1 MNILI
6 TGGLGNIGIYVV
18 NECLKRGH
26 SVTIF
31 DVSNNKNQKLKEKYR
46 KYNVKV
52 YLGDIRKYDDIA
64 EAVDNQDVI
73 IHMAAILP
81 PTSEAYPDLCD
92 AVNINGTENLIES
105 IHTKS
110 DKTALVLVSS
120 ASVMGPTQHK
130 TPPVRP
136 TDPVNPID
144 VYTRS
149 KVKAEY
155 IVATSSLPYCILR
168 LAAVMPTYIGI
179 KTVLKMIKV
188 IFDMPLGARCE
199 IVYDLDVAYALV
211 SSAENLV
218 GPGEMNQKIGF
229 IGGGK
234 QKGCQI
240 YIKDMLLGAFRPM
253 GLDLPEERLF
263 PDDINSYYLDWY
275 DTDEIQSILQYQRY
289 SFSQWQN
296 IFQKNYRF
304 LKPAVFLFKKNIM
317 KTIEQLSSRHRESFS
332 EVLPNKRV

>member
-18 NECLKRGH
+18 KECLNRGH

-31 DVSNNKNQKLKEKYR
+31 DIGNNKNQKLKEKY
-46 KYNVKV
+46 KKQNVKV

-64 EAVDNQDVI
+64 EAADNQDAI

-81 PTSEAYPDLCD
+81 PVSEEHPDLCD
-92 AVNINGTENLIES
+92 AVNINGTKNLIES
-105 IHTKS
+105 ITARSK
-110 DKTALVLVSS
+110 KTAIVAVSS

-130 TPPVRP
+130 NPPVKP

-149 KVKAEY
+149 KVKAEN
-155 IVATSSLPYCILR
+155 IVAASGLPYCIVR

-179 KTVLKMIKV
+179 ETILKMIKV
-188 IFDMPLGARCE
+188 IFDMPLRARCE

-211 SSAENLV
+211 SSAEDLV
-218 GPGEMNQKIGF
+218 GPGKMNQKIAF

-240 YIKDMLLGAFRPM
+240 YIKEMLLGAFSPM
-253 GLDLPEERLF
+253 GLGLPKEKLF

-275 DTDEIQSILQYQRY
+275 DTDEVQSILQYQRY
-289 SFSQWQN
+289 SFSQWQE
-296 IFQKNYRF
+296 IFQTNYRF
-304 LKPAVFLFKKNIM
+304 LKPAIFLFKRTIM
-317 KTIEQLSSRHRESFS
+317 KTIEKLSPRYG
-332 EVLPNKRV
+332 K